1 MILPYKNLFS
11 KNNLLNLLL
20 SLIPLSYI
28 AGNLIINVNIIL
40 IIFTTFFFF
49 RGDVLNFKFNFL
61 DKLIFFFF
69 IYILI
74 NGFYNNFF
82 NFNSNIPE
90 KNFILFK
97 SILYL
102 KYLFFYISVRYL
114 LKINI
119 INFKILF
126 ITFGL
131 SALFVNID
139 IFIQYIFGK
148 DLFGY

>member
-102 KYLFFYISVRYL
+102 KYLFFYI
-114 LKINI
+114 
-119 INFKILF
+119 
-126 ITFGL
+126 
-131 SALFVNID
+131 
-139 IFIQYIFGK
+139 
-148 DLFGY
+148 